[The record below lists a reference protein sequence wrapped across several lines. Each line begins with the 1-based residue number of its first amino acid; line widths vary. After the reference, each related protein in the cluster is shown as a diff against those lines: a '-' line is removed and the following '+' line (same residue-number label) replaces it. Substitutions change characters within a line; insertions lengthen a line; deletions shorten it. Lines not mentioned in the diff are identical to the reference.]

1 MRILFFADNFPPERN
16 AAATRVYERAV
27 YWVKWGHDVTVI
39 ASAPNFPEGKL
50 FAGYKNRYRV
60 ETIDGIR
67 VVRVPTYITANEGT
81 ITRLLDFVSY
91 MISGTIAAL
100 FQKRPDVVTATSPQF
115 FAAVAGWM
123 TGALRRRPFVFELG
137 DLWPAT
143 ITGLGAMK
151 RNFAIRMMEKLELFL
166 YRRSSHIV
174 SLTNAFKQN
183 LVERNIPAEKITVVI
198 NGVDLQRYAPRP
210 KDEALAREWG
220 LDGKF
225 VAGYIGTHG
234 LSHALENVVHT
245 ANVMRDDP
253 SVQFLFV
260 GAGASRQTLIDEA
273 KKLGLTNVT
282 FIPAQPKEIIGSFWS
297 LCDVAL
303 VHLKNSEVFTTVIPS
318 KIFEAMGMGLPI
330 IMAGPPNEGSAIV
343 EREGAGLTVPAEDPQ
358 ALANAIRRMRDDESF
373 RRESAKRSYAAAP
386 NYTREKQAKDV
397 IAVYESVVRK

>member
-27 YWVKWGHDVTVI
+27 YWVRWGHDVTVI
-39 ASAPNFPEGKL
+39 SSAPNFPEGKL

-60 ETIDGIR
+60 ESLDGIR

-91 MISGTIAAL
+91 MVSGTMAAL

-115 FAAVAGWM
+115 FAAVAGWL
-123 TGALRRRPFVFELG
+123 TGLLRRRPFVFELG

-151 RNFAIRMMEKLELFL
+151 RNLAIRMMEKLELFL
-166 YRRSSHIV
+166 YRRSAHII

-183 LVERNIPAEKITVVI
+183 LALRGIPAEKITVVI
-198 NGVDLQRYAPRP
+198 NGVDLDRYAPRP
-210 KDEALAREWG
+210 KDEALARQWG
-220 LDGKF
+220 LSGKF

-234 LSHALENVVHT
+234 LSHALENVIHT
-245 ANVMRDDP
+245 ADVMRNDAG
-253 SVQFLFV
+253 VQFLFV
-260 GAGASRQTLIDEA
+260 GAGASRQMLIDEA
-273 KKLGLTNVT
+273 NKRGLTNVT
-282 FIPAQPKEIIGSFWS
+282 FIPAQPKETIPSFWS

-343 EREGAGLTVPAEDPQ
+343 DREGAGLTVSAEDPN
-358 ALANAIRRMRDDESF
+358 ALAAAVRRMRDDEAF
-373 RRESAKRSYAAAP
+373 RKTCAVRSYAAAP

-397 IAVYESVVRK
+397 IDVYEQVVRR